1 MKLHGGVEENLVA
14 AVRSARR
21 FRGRPVHAD
30 TLQHWNDLLQHARRE
45 QAAGLP
51 DNRQSVERLII
62 ELESELASRI
72 S

>member
-21 FRGRPVHAD
+21 FRGHPVHAD
-30 TLQHWNDLLQHARRE
+30 TLRHWNDLLQHARRE
-45 QAAGLP
+45 HAAGLS
-51 DNRQSVERLII
+51 DNRHSVEQLII